1 MHFGHTFILDTLG
14 VRTIKGNT
22 TKVAFFIKVFSS
34 IVDYGM
40 DFQLLQFDYDLWL
53 FKTVSAAWPLD

>member
-1 MHFGHTFILDTLG
+1 MHFGHTFIVDGLD

-22 TKVAFFIKVFSS
+22 TRLSTIVAFFIKVFSS

-40 DFQLLQFDYDLWL
+40 DFQLLQFD
-53 FKTVSAAWPLD
+53 